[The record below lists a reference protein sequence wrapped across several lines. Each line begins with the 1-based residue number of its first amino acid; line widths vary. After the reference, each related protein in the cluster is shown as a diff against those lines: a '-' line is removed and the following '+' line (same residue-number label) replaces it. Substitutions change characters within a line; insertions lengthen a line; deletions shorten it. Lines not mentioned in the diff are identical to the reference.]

1 MDAKVTKSSGEE
13 ETVTNVGSASFSPSG
28 ELLLWINSSTPP
40 LRFEPPWMLRPVTQ
54 EMTQPADP
62 PTPEPLQPLPGVRR
76 ITSTT
81 EGWLTECLLMRRRI
95 ST

>member
-40 LRFEPPWMLRPVTQ
+40 LRFEPPWMLRPTIR
-54 EMTQPADP
+54 
-62 PTPEPLQPLPGVRR
+62 L
-76 ITSTT
+76 
-81 EGWLTECLLMRRRI
+81 WLKWEQHDNGN
-95 ST
+95 SDNE